1 MEAIDYSLLRTLT
14 ARRFVSAVQRDGFIL
29 ERQKGSHQHY
39 RHPDGRRVTVAF
51 HRASDTFPPK
61 TLRTM
66 IEDQARW
73 SASDLIRLGLIDLPD
88 FWYQSN

>member
-1 MEAIDYSLLRTLT
+1 MGTVDYSRLRTLT
-14 ARRFVSAVQRDGFIL
+14 ARRLIAALQKDGFLI

-61 TLRTM
+61 TLNTM

-73 SASDLIRLGLIDLPD
+73 SGEDLTRLGLID
-88 FWYQSN
+88 